1 MKKSLFIIVFIC
13 FVSCKQNNEVIK
25 GELWF
30 KLINLMPNEGFSN
43 DRTVIIEKSLDTLD
57 IDKVKNNDLKELYK
71 SLILL
76 RKHKLLN
83 SPNIGIKINKD
94 EYRTVHL
101 DKKEYEKIKKY
112 SLDYL
117 NKSHIKI
124 EIELKVQ
131 ELEKNLYYSDQI
143 INLKE
148 ISGKTYFSK

>member
-43 DRTVIIEKSLDTLD
+43 DRTVIIEKYLDTLD

-83 SPNIGIKINKD
+83 SPYIGIKINKD

-101 DKKEYEKIKKY
+101 DKKKYEKIKKY